1 MKSVI
6 LFRDQDAEEECATAA
21 THLPVVKYRSSVAP
35 QSLVIGRY
43 SVLPYYKEL
52 EDELRLKGSALINTY
67 PQHKFIADVMEW
79 GSVGGVLDGLTPRTW
94 TEWGGLPEGQY
105 VVKGRTNSRKHKWNT
120 HMYAP
125 TKAAIPVVAQ
135 RLYDDAFIG
144 DQGLVVR
151 EYFPL
156 RKLGEGLNGL
166 PVTNEWRTFWLVED
180 GVPYL
185 LTYGFYWASHPEVA
199 QQARFTDHAYDIA
212 EQAAYRVADHATFF
226 VLDLAQRE
234 DGRWTVVEVND
245 GQMSGLS
252 LCSAEKLYGAL
263 KRALGFGLASG
274 VKS

>member
-6 LFRDQDAEEECATAA
+6 LFRDLDTEDECATAA
-21 THLPVVKYRSSVAP
+21 KHLPVVKYRSSIEP
-35 QSLVIGRY
+35 QSLVVGRY
-43 SVLPYYKEL
+43 SVLPFYKEL
-52 EDELRLKGSALINTY
+52 EEELHLKGSALINSY
-67 PQHKFIADVMEW
+67 QEHKFIADVMEW
-79 GSVGGVLDGLTPRTW
+79 GSVGGVLEGLTPRTW
-94 TEWGGLPEGQY
+94 TEWGHLPEGQY

-156 RKLGEGLNGL
+156 RKLDEGLNGL
-166 PVTNEWRTFWLVED
+166 PITNEWRTFWLVVD
-180 GVPYL
+180 GAPCL
-185 LTYGFYWASHPEVA
+185 LTHGFYWASHPEVA
-199 QQARFTDHAYDIA
+199 QQAKFTDQAYQVA
-212 EQAAYRVADHATFF
+212 ESAACRLAEHATFF

-234 DGRWTVVEVND
+234 DGRWIVVEVND

-252 LCSAEKLYGAL
+252 LCSAERLYSSL
-263 KRALGFGLASG
+263 SRALT
-274 VKS
+274 VKA